1 MVPPPLFEYI
11 SSPGEWRTFINNI
24 PQSSDRRVASHS
36 GSARLGVNQSKKAA
50 TAMGADKSGERVP
63 VVTVAVTGGCEA
75 PEAAA
80 ATPKKK
86 QNAGN

>member
-11 SSPGEWRTFINNI
+11 SSPDEWRTFINI
-24 PQSSDRRVASHS
+24 PLSRDRRVASHS